1 MQCLSQPVPW
11 YIRHALQPTNK
22 PNQASSQPNY
32 MVYTT
37 RATTNRCLLVPPK
50 QATNQQAEPSKQS
63 TQLPQ
68 LPLLFRC
75 VYWVCIAGE
84 VLRLPAPLPLFK
96 PQCPPRRSTNQ
107 QAEPSNQSTQLLLLL
122 LLLQYV
128 SLSILGL
135 HCGGGAAQVSN
146 QPTSYL
152 VCIAEEALPK

>member
-1 MQCLSQPVPW
+1 MKGCGFSVLILVFSVPVVFSFPEWCFQCLCAFYV
-11 YIRHALQPTNK
+11 T
-22 PNQASSQPNY
+22 
-32 MVYTT
+32 
-37 RATTNRCLLVPPK
+37 
-50 QATNQQAEPSKQS
+50 
-63 TQLPQ
+63 
-68 LPLLFRC
+68 
-75 VYWVCIAGE
+75 AG
-84 VLRLPAPLPLFK
+84 VFCSRQRGLILPAFWFYVPGEEFSVFISIE
-96 PQCPPRRSTNQ
+96 PQCPPKRATNQ